1 MNKIALIS
9 LLMLMMNQ
17 FISAQECP
25 DSVIIS
31 DIYQVPYTGSH
42 DWIQSSGATQI
53 PADATVVL
61 DANPDNNGF
70 IRLNEGFRALPG
82 SVFRAV
88 VNSPCALS
96 GTDQLSVT
104 DQIEVFPNPNQGNF
118 TVELPNAAEQDSR
131 LKIIDFA
138 GRLMLEQ
145 TIETGSNKQII
156 EAQHLPKGL
165 YFLQMISEGR
175 VVAVEKLVIQ

>member
-9 LLMLMMNQ
+9 LLILMMNQ

-31 DIYQVPYTGSH
+31 GIYQVPYTGSH

-53 PADATVVL
+53 PVGANVVL
-61 DANPDNNGF
+61 DANPGNNGF

-82 SVFRAV
+82 SIFQAV
-88 VNSPCALS
+88 VNTPCALS
-96 GTDQLSVT
+96 GTNQQGLT
-104 DQIEVFPNPNQGNF
+104 EHLQVFPNPNNGNF
-118 TVELPNAAEQDSR
+118 TVELPNAAEQGLR
-131 LKIIDFA
+131 LKIVDFA
-138 GRLMLEQ
+138 GRHLLEQATETGNNVQ
-145 TIETGSNKQII
+145 TIE
-156 EAQHLPKGL
+156 AQQLPKGL

-175 VVAVEKLVIQ
+175 IVAIEKFVVQ